1 MLAAR
6 ASFSRL
12 GRLAA
17 MAQSTTVL
25 RTSSCLFYQTL
36 PQTVSNFAR
45 GLHVHMPLRVSV
57 VAKAPEEKKQGGDV
71 TTTASNSAAAAA
83 ESAPSNPLAAVPGA
97 TLSQTDKM
105 VILYTCRVCDTRSAR
120 TISKP
125 SYQSGVVLV
134 RCPGCNKL
142 HLIADRLGFFG
153 DESAD
158 VESLLAA
165 RGERVKRSSMG
176 KGFSLAATAA
186 PPDASAIAST
196 PAAPPAPTPS
206 SASPSASDSGD
217 AFVLEFSAE
226 DVAVL
231 RSSNKSINLRTHA
244 EAAVAAAAAAS
255 AGTTAAAG
263 KPDSG

>member
-6 ASFSRL
+6 AAFARL

-17 MAQSTTVL
+17 TADSRTVL
-25 RTSSCLFYQTL
+25 RTSSCLFSQSLRPIVFNCASTFHDC
-36 PQTVSNFAR
+36 TS
-45 GLHVHMPLRVSV
+45 LRVS
-57 VAKAPEEKKQGGDV
+57 AAPGTDEQKKQGDDV
-71 TTTASNSAAAAA
+71 AATAACSPAQNSATI
-83 ESAPSNPLAAVPGA
+83 ESAHSNPLASVPGA
-97 TLSQTDKM
+97 TLSQSDKM
-105 VILYTCRVCDTRSAR
+105 VIMYTCRVCDTRSAR

-142 HLIADRLGFFG
+142 HLIADRLGYFG

-165 RGERVKRSSMG
+165 RGERVKRSSMVN
-176 KGFSLAATAA
+176 GFSLAA
-186 PPDASAIAST
+186 
-196 PAAPPAPTPS
+196 APPAGSAAAAAVS
-206 SASPSASDSGD
+206 STSSPPSASASLSADGSGD

-226 DVAVL
+226 DLAVL
-231 RSSNKSINLRTHA
+231 RSSSKSINLRTQV
-244 EAAVAAAAAAS
+244 AVGAAAARAAGAT
-255 AGTTAAAG
+255 AGG